1 MKSRLISL
9 FFLVA
14 ALLSVSSHAENA
26 PPPAKD
32 VFLFSANYQ
41 DPNGFILNWEI
52 KPGFFLYADR
62 IKLSSSKN
70 SNASSNIIHFP
81 DSLKKTDKQGKTY
94 EIYRGKLSLPV
105 AVLASEPGE
114 TLVKLHYQGC
124 SDDGFCYP
132 PVTKQLRLTV
142 NDKNE
147 LSAVQLE
154 AQAIKAKPPL
164 KKPQRIQSAEEKVFD
179 QSLLMIVFSFFGFG
193 LLLAF
198 TPCVLPMVPVLS
210 GIIVGHGKEISG
222 RKAFFLSLSYVLSM
236 SFTYALI
243 GAVVAELGANLQVLM
258 QSPWTIIIF
267 SLLFVLLS
275 LSMFGLYE
283 LKLPTSWQAKLAS
296 ASRSQASGH
305 YLSAAIMGCLS
316 TLILSP
322 CVTAPLIGALSYI
335 AHSGDLILGMVAL
348 FFLGLGMGLPLLLI
362 GTSAGKLLPKAG
374 DWMNTV
380 KYFFGFLLLAVAIYL
395 LERVLPPF
403 TTMLLW
409 AALFIFAGVYSGA
422 VNFSPRQHKFSQG
435 LGIMLLVYGLLI
447 LIGASMGSHNPLMP
461 LERLSSTA
469 SRPAFG
475 QSEPPHGI
483 SVSTLAALK
492 KQMATARG
500 KPVVVDFYADWCASC
515 KAMEATTLQDAKVR
529 KALKKVVWIKADV
542 TANNHSTDR
551 LMKAFN
557 VIAPPTFVFFNAQG
571 KALPALRQVGEVDA
585 DEFLNVLKKLKK
597 NKAK

>member
-1 MKSRLISL
+1 MKARLVNL
-9 FFLVA
+9 FFLIFT
-14 ALLSVSSHAENA
+14 LISFSSHAETP
-26 PPPAKD
+26 PPPAKE
-32 VFLFSANYQ
+32 VFILSASYQ
-41 DPNGFILNWEI
+41 DPNSFVLNWQI

-62 IKLSSSKN
+62 IKLSGSEN
-70 SNASSNIIHFP
+70 SNAGYNVIHYPESII
-81 DSLKKTDKQGKTY
+81 KTSKTGKTY
-94 EIYRGKLSLPV
+94 PVYRDKLSLPV

-114 TLVKLHYQGC
+114 NLLSIHYQGC
-124 SDDGFCYP
+124 SDAGFCYP
-132 PVTKQLRLTV
+132 PVEQTLRVTI

-147 LSAVQLE
+147 LSAVHLE
-154 AQAIKAKPPL
+154 SKARKVQTAAKPLSPA
-164 KKPQRIQSAEEKVFD
+164 QSAEENVFN

-210 GIIVGHGKEISG
+210 GIIVGHGKDITG

-236 SFTYALI
+236 SLTYALI

-283 LKLPTSWQAKLAS
+283 LKLPTSWQSRLAN

-335 AHSGDLILGMVAL
+335 AHSGDLVLGMVAL
-348 FFLGLGMGLPLLLI
+348 FFLGLGMGVPLLLI

-374 DWMNTV
+374 NWMNTV
-380 KYFFGFLLLAVAIYL
+380 KYFFGFLLLAVAVYL

-403 TTMLLW
+403 TVMLLW

-461 LERLSSTA
+461 LERLSSSA
-469 SRPAFG
+469 MQPAYGQAESSR
-475 QSEPPHGI
+475 EI
-483 SVSTLAALK
+483 RVSSPAALK
-492 KQMATARG
+492 QQMAEAEG
-500 KPVVVDFYADWCASC
+500 KPVILDFYADWCASC
-515 KAMEATTLQDAKVR
+515 KVMEATTLRDSKVR
-529 KALKKVVWIKADV
+529 KALKNVVWIKADV
-542 TANNHSTDR
+542 TKNNAATDA
-551 LMKAFN
+551 LMKQFN
-557 VIAPPTFVFFNAQG
+557 VVAPPTFLFFNSNGEERQ
-571 KALPALRQVGEVDA
+571 ALRQVGEINSKD
-585 DEFLNVLKKLKK
+585 FLKALKTFKK
-597 NKAK
+597 EK

>member
-9 FFLVA
+9 FILIST
-14 ALLSVSSHAENA
+14 LLSFGIQAENA

-32 VFLFSANYQ
+32 VFILSAKYQ
-41 DPNGFILNWEI
+41 DPNSFVLNWQL
-52 KPGFFLYADR
+52 KSGFFLYADR
-62 IKLSSSKN
+62 IKLMDSEN
-70 SNASSNIIHFP
+70 SNASYSIIHFP

-94 EIYRGKLSLPV
+94 QIYRDQLSLPV

-114 TLVKLHYQGC
+114 SLISLRYQGC
-124 SDDGFCYP
+124 SDTGFCYP
-132 PVTKQLRLTV
+132 PVTKQLRLTI
-142 NDKNE
+142 NDRNE
-147 LSAVQLE
+147 LAGVHLE
-154 AQAIKAKPPL
+154 TEALKAKPV
-164 KKPQRIQSAEEKVFD
+164 KKKAKIMKTAEEKVFND
-179 QSLLMIVFSFFGFG
+179 GLLMIILSFFGFG

-198 TPCVLPMVPVLS
+198 TPCILPMVPVLS
-210 GIIVGHGKEISG
+210 GIIVGHGKNITT
-222 RKAFFLSLSYVLSM
+222 RKAFMLSLSYVLSM

-243 GAVVAELGANLQVLM
+243 GAVVAELGSNLQVLM
-258 QSPWTIIIF
+258 QSPWAIVFF

-283 LKLPTSWQAKLAS
+283 LRLPTSWQAKLAS

-374 DWMNTV
+374 NWMNMV
-380 KYFFGFLLLAVAIYL
+380 KYFFGFLLLGVAVYL

-422 VNFSPRQHKFSQG
+422 VNFSPRQPKFSQG

-461 LERLSSTA
+461 LERLSTSA
-469 SRPAFG
+469 MQPVYG
-475 QSEPPHGI
+475 QSESNHET
-483 SVSTLAALK
+483 SVSSLAELK
-492 KQMATARG
+492 QKMTEARG
-500 KPVVVDFYADWCASC
+500 KPVILDFYADWCASC
-515 KAMEATTLQDAKVR
+515 KAMEATTLKNSKVR
-529 KALKKVVWIKADV
+529 KALKKVVWIKVNV
-542 TANNHSTDR
+542 TANNASTDA
-551 LMKAFN
+551 LMKQFN
-557 VIAPPTFVFFNAQG
+557 VIAPPTFVFFNSKGEAI
-571 KALPALRQVGEVDA
+571 PALRLVGEVDA
-585 DEFLNVLKKLKK
+585 SDFLKTLKKFKK
-597 NKAK
+597 EK